1 MEILPDLRKEKAQVI
16 KRTQRIKRKSSSKN
30 KEVKQLMERAEGLM
44 KQVCFARDGKRCM
57 VEKHRPDIEI
67 IHGEVIQADHCI
79 SRGVKALYYNPR
91 NLTACCNICNWLKS
105 IDSQGVRRA
114 IDEIVI
120 KREGQEWFDGA
131 KKILQGKDK
140 ELLQEIFADF
150 KDCGTVEHVHKQAMS
165 EV

>member
-1 MEILPDLRKEKAQVI
+1 MIR
-16 KRTQRIKRKSSSKN
+16 RTQRIKRKSSSKN
-30 KEVKQLMERAEGLM
+30 KEVKQLMDRAEDLM

-57 VEKHRPDIEI
+57 VEKNRPDIEI

-91 NLTACCNICNWLKS
+91 NLTACCNMCNWLKS

-120 KREGQEWFDGA
+120 KREGQDWFDEA
-131 KKILQGKDK
+131 KKIAQSHVPFPHWKK
-140 ELLQEIFADF
+140 VYWLQE
-150 KDCGTVEHVHKQAMS
+150 TVAALEMELSKYGAREDS
-165 EV
+165 AA